1 MKVLVAEDDPEQLSL
16 RCMLLDQS
24 GFDAF
29 GAVDGPAAVD
39 LAAAQKPECALIDLR
54 FPTEELGLRLISELK
69 RMDPS
74 IHILVLTGSDPQKLV
89 KKPEA
94 KLIEEIVVKGTPTRG
109 LIRKLKLLAGQARS
123 S

>member
-24 GFDAF
+24 GFDAI
-29 GAVDGPAAVD
+29 GAADGPSAVD
-39 LAAAQKPECALIDLR
+39 LAVAQKPECAVIDLR
-54 FPTEELGLRLISELK
+54 LPTEELGLRLISELK

-74 IHILVLTGSDPQKLV
+74 IHILVLTGSDPQNLV
-89 KKPEA
+89 QKPEA
-94 KLIEEIVVKGTPTRG
+94 ELIEEIVVKGTPTGG
-109 LIRKLKLLAGQARS
+109 LIHKLKLLAGRAGS